1 MPMAFDV
8 AEGGKLM
15 DVCLRGVESTRLRLR
30 GVTVV
35 LGLARMTTTVPHDKA
50 KTGIVMPRRRHP
62 LCGLEAPCRAPA
74 HAP

>member
-50 KTGIVMPRRRHP
+50 KTGIVMP
-62 LCGLEAPCRAPA
+62 
-74 HAP
+74 